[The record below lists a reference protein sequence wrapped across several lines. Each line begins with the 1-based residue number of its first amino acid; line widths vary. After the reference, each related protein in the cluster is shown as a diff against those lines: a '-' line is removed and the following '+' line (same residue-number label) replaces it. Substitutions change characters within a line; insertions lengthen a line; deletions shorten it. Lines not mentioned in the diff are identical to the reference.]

1 MTETLPFSKLT
12 QKSDD
17 VFELVTVAAK
27 RSRQINAL
35 RMAQFPLP
43 TMGEDQEETFEETPP
58 EINDDPNWDDF
69 EKPTTLAVNE
79 IIESKIDYH
88 YTTPEE
94 GKQLEEFGSEFSE

>member
-17 VFELVTVAAK
+17 VFELVVVAAK
-27 RSRQINAL
+27 RARQINSL
-35 RMAQFPLP
+35 RMAQYPLP
-43 TMGEDQEETFEETPP
+43 TMTEDQEETFDETPP

-69 EKPTTLAVNE
+69 QKPTNLAVNE
-79 IIESKIDYH
+79 IIDSKIDYH

-94 GKQLEEFGSEFSE
+94 EKPLEDFDSEFSE